1 MSDEVK
7 KIDEE
12 SSESGAL
19 TLVNAD
25 DLNKE
30 SLTLINQIIAE
41 KDLEKTKDLT
51 HLININQNKK
61 TMIRIDKLSGL
72 QDDLVDQF
80 VRRIAE
86 QDIERTK
93 DLTHLFNINQNK
105 KTMIR
110 IDKLSGLQDNLV
122 DQFVKRIAERPDQIS
137 TKELMDGLKIV
148 QDIIERG
155 QKQVEGVQQ
164 TPLIQFNQQNNSV
177 NIGDGAPQLSKE
189 SRDKVK
195 NAVLSLL
202 SGLNTPAPIEVVQEE
217 PPVIFDVTESVEI
230 GEETDDR
237 Y

>member
-12 SSESGAL
+12 LSLKSSESGAL

-25 DLNKE
+25 DLNQE
-30 SLTLINQIIAE
+30 SLMLINQIIAE

-51 HLININQNKK
+51 HLFNINQNKK

-86 QDIERTK
+86 
-93 DLTHLFNINQNK
+93 
-105 KTMIR
+105 
-110 IDKLSGLQDNLV
+110 
-122 DQFVKRIAERPDQIS
+122 RPDEIS
-137 TKELMDGLKIV
+137 NKELMDGIKIV

-177 NIGDGAPQLSKE
+177 NIGESAPQLSKE

-202 SGLNTPAPIEVVQEE
+202 SGLNKPAPVEIVQEE

-230 GEETDDR
+230 GEETDD
-237 Y
+237 

>member
-1 MSDEVK
+1 MIDEVK
-7 KIDEE
+7 DVTSADETQA

-19 TLVNAD
+19 ALVNTN

-30 SLTLINQIIAE
+30 SLVLINQIIAE

-51 HLININQNKK
+51 HLFNINQNKK

-86 QDIERTK
+86 
-93 DLTHLFNINQNK
+93 
-105 KTMIR
+105 
-110 IDKLSGLQDNLV
+110 
-122 DQFVKRIAERPDQIS
+122 RPDEIS
-137 TKELMDGLKIV
+137 NKELMDGIKIV

-164 TPLIQFNQQNNSV
+164 TPFIQFNQQNNSV
-177 NIGDGAPQLSKE
+177 NIGEGTPQLSKE

-195 NAVLSLL
+195 NAVLNLL
-202 SGLNTPAPIEVVQEE
+202 NGLNKPTPVEIVQETT
-217 PPVIFDVTESVEI
+217 PVAVEVI
-230 GEETDDR
+230 ENIDPGEETDD
-237 Y
+237 